1 MKTIS
6 VVLYNSIPTGEVD
19 KTNRPITEDVPTTVE
34 GCLVAPISSDDVI
47 NTLNL
52 AGKKA
57 VYQIAIPKG
66 DTNTW
71 ENAKV
76 EFFGKTWRTIGIPQ
90 EGIDGNIPL
99 RWNKKIQVESYE

>member
-6 VVLYNSIPTGEVD
+6 VVLHNSMPTGEVD
-19 KTNRPITEDVPTTVE
+19 KTNRPITVDVPITVF
-34 GCLVAPISSDDVI
+34 GCLVAPVSSDDVV

-52 AGKKA
+52 TGKKA

-76 EFFGKTWRTIGIPQ
+76 EFFGKTWRTIGVPQ
-90 EGIDGNIPL
+90 EGIEGNIPL
-99 RWNKKIQVESYE
+99 RWNKKIQVECYE